1 MTTTT
6 SQSEPQSETRATA
19 DRETVTLAPP
29 IDIYET
35 ETEFVLFADMP
46 GVAPEGLEV
55 VVERNTLRIRGRAGE
70 MIGQPEY
77 QEFELGD
84 YRATFAITD
93 DLDTDRIAA
102 ALRDGVLRIQIPK
115 SERLR
120 PKKIRV
126 GSE

>member
-1 MTTTT
+1 MATTT
-6 SQSEPQSETRATA
+6 SQTESQTDTGAAA

-46 GVAPEGLEV
+46 GVAPEGLELI
-55 VVERNTLRIRGRAGE
+55 VERNTLRVRGRSAEKTGE
-70 MIGQPEY
+70 PEY
-77 QEFELGD
+77 QEFEFGE
-84 YRATFAITD
+84 YRSSFAITD

-102 ALRDGVLRIQIPK
+102 TLRDGVLRVQIPK

-120 PKKIRV
+120 PKKIPV
-126 GSE
+126 ASE